1 MTAPRVR
8 LFIAAELPSA
18 FREDIARVGASAL
31 AMGIGGVRPVRAEN
45 AHLTLKFLGE
55 VGADRVEDVLASMRL
70 AAARAAPF
78 SLRSGNLG
86 AFPNADAPRV
96 LWLGVDG
103 DLVALRRLRDYLEDA
118 LAAAGFQRDRRGFAP
133 HVTAARVRDRVSP
146 AAAKRLMNA
155 AAATVRP
162 TPVEFAVKRLSLMRS
177 DARPAGA
184 VYTRLGEAE
193 LGRAPSQA
201 RCRLGRADAMKI

>member
-1 MTAPRVR
+1 MTAPSVR

-31 AMGIGGVRPVRAEN
+31 ALGIRGVRPVRAEN

-55 VGADRVEDVLASMRL
+55 VSVDRVEDVLASMRI

-78 SLRSGNLG
+78 TLRMGNLG

-103 DLVALRRLRDYLEDA
+103 DLAALRRLRDDLEDA
-118 LAAAGFQRDRRGFAP
+118 LAAAGFQRDRRAFAP

-155 AAATVRP
+155 AAVPT

-177 DARPAGA
+177 DTRPAGA

-193 LGRAPSQA
+193 FGRAPSQA
-201 RCRLGRADAMKI
+201 RC

>member
-1 MTAPRVR
+1 MTAPSVR
-8 LFIAAELPSA
+8 LFIAAELPDA

-31 AMGIGGVRPVRAEN
+31 ALGLGGVRPVRAEN

-55 VGADRVEDVLASMRL
+55 VGADRVDDVLASMRL

-78 SLRSGNLG
+78 TLRTGNLG

-103 DLVALRRLRDYLEDA
+103 DLAALRRLRDDLEEA
-118 LAAAGFQRDRRGFAP
+118 LAAVGFQRDRRGFAP

-146 AAAKRLMNA
+146 AAAKRLMD
-155 AAATVRP
+155 AAATVP
-162 TPVEFAVKRLSLMRS
+162 TTPVEFAVKRLSLMRS
-177 DARPAGA
+177 DTRPGGA
-184 VYTRLGEAE
+184 VYTRLGEAD

-201 RCRLGRADAMKI
+201 RC

>member
-1 MTAPRVR
+1 MTAPSVR
-8 LFIAAELPSA
+8 LFIAAELPDA

-31 AMGIGGVRPVRAEN
+31 ALGLGGVRPVRAEN

-55 VGADRVEDVLASMRL
+55 VDADRVEDVLASMRL

-78 SLRSGNLG
+78 TLRTGNLG

-103 DLVALRRLRDYLEDA
+103 DLTALRRLRDDLEDA
-118 LAAAGFQRDRRGFAP
+118 LAAVGFQRDRRAFAP
-133 HVTAARVRDRVSP
+133 HVTAARVRDRLSP

-155 AAATVRP
+155 AASTVP
-162 TPVEFAVKRLSLMRS
+162 TTPIEFAVERLSLMRS

-184 VYTRLGEAE
+184 VYTRLGEAG

-201 RCRLGRADAMKI
+201 RR

>member
-1 MTAPRVR
+1 MTAPSVR

-18 FREDIARVGASAL
+18 FREDIARIGAAAL
-31 AMGIGGVRPVRAEN
+31 ALGIRGVRSVRAEN

-55 VGADRVEDVLASMRL
+55 VGANRVEDVLASMRL
-70 AAARAAPF
+70 AAARSAPF
-78 SLRSGNLG
+78 TLRSGKLG

-103 DLVALRRLRDYLEDA
+103 DLAALRRLRDYLEDA
-118 LAAAGFQRDRRGFAP
+118 LAAIGFQRDRRGFAP
-133 HVTAARVRDRVSP
+133 HVTAARVLDRVSH

-155 AAATVRP
+155 AAAVPT

-177 DARPAGA
+177 DTRPGGA
-184 VYTRLGEAE
+184 VYTRLGEADLARTE
-193 LGRAPSQA
+193 PTAQNQA
-201 RCRLGRADAMKI
+201 